1 MEHDTP
7 KTNAAPVRSTR
18 LDFLPE
24 GTFPD
29 QEAELRYYKQEYGR
43 LKAIIALQKKKIK
56 KLLG

>member
-7 KTNAAPVRSTR
+7 KTTATPVRSTR

-24 GTFPD
+24 NTFAD
-29 QEAELRYYKQEYGR
+29 REAELRYYKQEYSR